1 MMMRVFEV
9 TDEEVEMIIKARED
23 KVRKE
28 KIAVAMEQFNDAL
41 EKLNA
46 CGVQMHVKR
55 SDGKTYIPRTG
66 TSLFYEGV
74 SKDGQTLNFK
84 FY

>member
-1 MMMRVFEV
+1 MMRVFEV
-9 TDEEVEMIIKARED
+9 TDEEVEMIIKAREE

-41 EKLNA
+41 EKLKS
-46 CGVQMHVKR
+46 CGVRMHVR
-55 SDGKTYIPRTG
+55 RGDGKTYIPKIG

-74 SKDGQTLNFK
+74 SQDGQTLEFK

>member
-1 MMMRVFEV
+1 MMRVFEV
-9 TDEEVEMIIKARED
+9 TEEEIEMIIKARED
-23 KVRKE
+23 KARRE
-28 KIAVAMEQFNDAL
+28 QIAVAMEQFNDAL
-41 EKLNA
+41 EKLKS
-46 CGVQMHVKR
+46 CGVKMHVRR

-74 SKDGQTLNFK
+74 SEGGQTLNFK

>member
-1 MMMRVFEV
+1 MMRVFEV
-9 TDEEVEMIIKARED
+9 TEEEIAMIIHAREE

-41 EKLNA
+41 EKLKA
-46 CGVQMHVKR
+46 CGVRMHVRR
-55 SDGKTYIPRTG
+55 SDGKTYIPKTG

-74 SKDGQTLNFK
+74 SKDGKTLDFK

>member
-1 MMMRVFEV
+1 MMRVFEV
-9 TDEEVEMIIKARED
+9 TDEEVEMIIRARED
-23 KVRKE
+23 KARRE

-41 EKLNA
+41 EQLKS
-46 CGVQMHVKR
+46 CGVTMHVR
-55 SDGKTYIPRTG
+55 RGDGKTYIPKTG

-74 SKDGQTLNFK
+74 SQDGQTLEFK

>member
-1 MMMRVFEV
+1 MMRVFEV
-9 TDEEVEMIIKARED
+9 TEEEIEMIIKARED
-23 KVRKE
+23 KARRE
-28 KIAVAMEQFNDAL
+28 QIAIAMEQFNDAL
-41 EKLNA
+41 DKLKS
-46 CGVQMHVKR
+46 CGVKMHVRR

-74 SKDGQTLNFK
+74 SQDGQTLEFK

>member
-1 MMMRVFEV
+1 MMRVFEV
-9 TDEEVEMIIKARED
+9 TEEEIEMILHARDE
-23 KVRKE
+23 KIRKE

-46 CGVQMHVKR
+46 CGVKMHVRR
-55 SDGKTYIPRTG
+55 SDGKTYIPKTG

-74 SKDGQTLNFK
+74 SQNGKTLNFK